1 MVHMLDIRNDIAKKY
16 FAYQLGRMHGVDIRD
31 VKNYEN
37 AISKEGRVDVYKR
50 QESDIDIALIV
61 NTSREGSVKYRKKMA
76 ELMSDISLEFDM
88 LVSISCIPQNDF
100 ETYKEVL
107 PYYRNINKEGVR
119 LSA

>member
-1 MVHMLDIRNDIAKKY
+1 MSVENLDELFDLICMKTTSIVGSELEEIILYGSYARGD
-16 FAYQLGRMHGVDIRD
+16 FD
-31 VKNYEN
+31 
-37 AISKEGRVDVYKR
+37 S
-50 QESDIDIALIV
+50 ESDIDIALIV